1 MSKKRFIFCLLFICF
16 FSSIQFFYSQSFE
29 KILSKYEKIEENNS
43 KALPY
48 VGQYINKAK
57 KERNFQELA
66 LGYKDAVFYSPNSS
80 LKIKYADSCVASAI
94 KSENN
99 DLIAT
104 VFVLKGSIYYYNYKS
119 YKLALEEYLKAYQ
132 YSKNSK
138 DGYLSNKVI
147 YHIGVV
153 KSYLGYY
160 YEALEHFKNCTN
172 YFESNIKSKP
182 HPDDIFNNTKGYLN
196 SIHQTIVCYRN
207 LGDFKIA
214 DSLIKVGLNI
224 AGNSKDFALERGY
237 FLKCRGILNYHEE
250 KYNEAITDIDKAL
263 PQIKKKKDFA
273 WTSVSYF
280 YKGKSYLALGD
291 KKKAVSNF
299 LKVDSIFQKNKFIL
313 PELRENY
320 ELLIN
325 NAKENEDTKRELYYT
340 KSLLKAD
347 SVINK
352 DFTYLSSRIHKEY
365 DTQSIVDSKNNLEHQ
380 NSWGRIFIVALIV
393 AVLVLVSLLYYRNQK
408 EKEIRFKYSELEKR
422 LQQGVY
428 IVPVVQENKENK
440 ENVSKLTLS
449 DEIVN
454 EILEKLVNFETKNKF
469 TEKGMTLNKLAKK
482 LKTNANYLSQVIN
495 DKRGMN
501 FTKYLAELRINYI
514 TQKIYFEKKYLN
526 YTVEGL
532 ADECGIAS
540 RQNFSDLF
548 FSINGIRPADFIKQ
562 RKKVLEKQGKS
573 TSQDQEPS

>member
-1 MSKKRFIFCLLFICF
+1 MSKKSILFYIFTFFLFNSQNIFC
-16 FSSIQFFYSQSFE
+16 QSFTD
-29 KILSKYEKIEENNS
+29 IRVKYEKFDENNK
-43 KALPY
+43 KALPF
-48 VGQYINKAK
+48 VFQYIHLAK
-57 KERNFQELA
+57 KNKDYTHLVQ
-66 LGYKDAVFYSPNSS
+66 GYMDAAFFNPSII
-80 LKIKYADSCVASAI
+80 IKTKNADSAIVSA
-94 KSENN
+94 KLSN
-99 DLIAT
+99 DNLLITNAYMM
-104 VFVLKGSIYYYNYKS
+104 KGSLYYFYYKKYNY
-119 YKLALEEYLKAYQ
+119 ALNEYVKAFD
-132 YSKNSK
+132 YSKKTNNEFLN
-138 DGYLSNKVI
+138 YAII
-147 YHIGVV
+147 YHMGIV

-160 YEALEHFKNCTN
+160 SEALEHFTNCIN
-172 YFESNIKSKP
+172 YFEPLSKNKSL
-182 HPDDIFNNTKGYLN
+182 HPNLVYNNKKGYLN
-196 SIHQTIVCYRN
+196 SLHQAIVCYRN
-207 LGDFKIA
+207 LKNYKKA
-214 DSLIKVGLNI
+214 DSLVNEGLSVS
-224 AGNSKDFALERGY
+224 GNSKDFALENSY
-237 FLKCRGILNYHEE
+237 FLKCKGILDYHEE
-250 KYNEAITDIDKAL
+250 KYTEAITNLDNAL
-263 PQIKKKKDFA
+263 PNILKNEDFA

-380 NSWGRIFIVALIV
+380 NSWGKIFIIALIV

-408 EKEIRFKYSELEKR
+408 EKEIKVKYSELEKR

-454 EILEKLVNFETKNKF
+454 EILEKLVSFETKNKF